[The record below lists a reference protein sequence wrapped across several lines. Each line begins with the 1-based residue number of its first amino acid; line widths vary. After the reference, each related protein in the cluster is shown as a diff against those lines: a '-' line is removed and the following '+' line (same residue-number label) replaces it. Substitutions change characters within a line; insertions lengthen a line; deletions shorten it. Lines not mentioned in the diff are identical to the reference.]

1 MRSWSQGE
9 AEGLPRTM
17 DARTVTSLLVAAGVA
32 SATAAEPASWEA
44 LPGESQIVVRV
55 LKKGLLS
62 AAAHDHEFLVRTW
75 HATATFDARQPQEA
89 RVEMVLVADSL
100 VDRQPALSPE
110 DREKVNR
117 QAVGPDVLDARRYPE
132 IRFVS
137 TGPIRAGAAGARPDG
152 VEGEIEGTLSVRGV
166 ERRVSGPIRAL
177 RQGDGWHVQG
187 SIRFKQSDFGI
198 EPYSGFLGT
207 IAVHD
212 EVEVVYDV
220 LVGPARG
227 EPSNGPGRAASDPP
241 PTAPP

>member
-1 MRSWSQGE
+1 MN
-9 AEGLPRTM
+9 
-17 DARTVTSLLVAAGVA
+17 ARTVTSLIAAAGVTA
-32 SATAAEPASWEA
+32 ATAAEPATWEA
-44 LPGESQIVVRV
+44 LPGQSQIVVRV

-62 AAAHDHEFLVRTW
+62 GAAHDHEFLVRTW

-89 RVEMVLVADSL
+89 RVEVVLAAGSL

-117 QAVGPDVLDARRYPE
+117 QAAGPEVLDAPRYPE

-137 TGPIRAGAAGARPDG
+137 NGPIHVGAAGARPDG
-152 VEGEIEGTLSVRGV
+152 VEGTIEGALSLRGM

-177 RQGDGWHVQG
+177 RQGGGWHAQG

-198 EPYSGFLGT
+198 EPYSGFLGMV
-207 IAVHD
+207 AVHD
-212 EVEVVYDV
+212 EVEVAYDV

-227 EPSNGPGRAASDPP
+227 EPSAGPGRAPADPP